1 MSGNNK
7 TFDDKK
13 INKSKFYKS
22 KKVLEIDD
30 IDVDKIL
37 VSKNSHMLQI
47 SQLNISLDITMMMS
61 LNLYIQSILK

>member
-47 SQLNISLDITMMMS
+47 NQLNISLDITMMMS
-61 LNLYIQSILK
+61 LNLYI

>member
-47 SQLNISLDITMMMS
+47 SQLIISLDITMMMS
-61 LNLYIQSILK
+61 LNLYI

>member
-61 LNLYIQSILK
+61 LNLYI